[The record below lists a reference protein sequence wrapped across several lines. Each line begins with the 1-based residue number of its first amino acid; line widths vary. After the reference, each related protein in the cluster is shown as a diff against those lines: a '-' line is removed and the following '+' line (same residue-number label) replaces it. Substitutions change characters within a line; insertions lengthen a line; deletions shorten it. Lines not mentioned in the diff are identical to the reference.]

1 MTMKCDKCKVDMEK
15 QDYQHPYITRN
26 GKAFMNV
33 KVDVYLCPRCGREQE
48 KLPNEEDGYSAGAG
62 LFSED

>member
-15 QDYQHPYITRN
+15 QDYQHPYITHN

-33 KVDVYLCPRCGREQE
+33 K
-48 KLPNEEDGYSAGAG
+48 NA
-62 LFSED
+62 